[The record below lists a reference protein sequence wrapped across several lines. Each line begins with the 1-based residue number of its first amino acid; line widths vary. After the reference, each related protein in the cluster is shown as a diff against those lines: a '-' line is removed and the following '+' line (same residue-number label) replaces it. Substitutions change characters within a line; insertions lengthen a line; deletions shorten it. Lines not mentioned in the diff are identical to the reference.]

1 MNSKKAKALRKQIYG
16 DQSLRLP
23 PTYYTAGDGSTW
35 LTVDCP
41 KGRYRL
47 AKRAWA
53 RIEAKR

>member
-1 MNSKKAKALRKQIYG
+1 MNSKKAKALRRTVYG
-16 DQSLRLP
+16 DQSFRLP
-23 PTYYTAGDGSTW
+23 PTYYTAGDGSTR
-35 LTVDCP
+35 LTADCA